1 MSDVVRDA
9 FLEFTGPLEGAGVPC
24 LYNDVRGITT
34 IAWGNAVFSAAE
46 AVALPLMHPGGVPAT
61 AAEKVAAYQAV
72 NSNRIA
78 DVQGWT
84 YAAKLTTLRLTRDGM
99 AAMAMRKFDA
109 NETALMRR
117 CATWGVMPACAR
129 LAIHSLAWACGAAAW
144 FPRLFSALDVHDYDA
159 ASVEIHMNEWT
170 KDARGNDIKN
180 HGLVPR
186 NVANKILMRNAA
198 KVEAYHLDPDY
209 LNWRTELTSST
220 MPPPPQVITE
230 FPHESPSY
238 SEPTNAASQP
248 TEYPSAGYGRG
259 CKDE

>member
-129 LAIHSLAWACGAAAW
+129 LAIHSLAWACGAGAH
-144 FPRLFSALDVHDYDA
+144 FPRLFSALDVHDYEHA
-159 ASVEIHMNEWT
+159 AVEIHMNEWT
-170 KDARGNDIKN
+170 KSPSGATIKN
-180 HGLVPR
+180 AGLVPR

-209 LNWRTELTSST
+209 INWKADLQSST
-220 MPPPPQVITE
+220 MPPPMAETYDHTSPTYTE
-230 FPHESPSY
+230 
-238 SEPTNAASQP
+238 NAASLP
-248 TEYPSAGYGRG
+248 TEYPKAGSNRG